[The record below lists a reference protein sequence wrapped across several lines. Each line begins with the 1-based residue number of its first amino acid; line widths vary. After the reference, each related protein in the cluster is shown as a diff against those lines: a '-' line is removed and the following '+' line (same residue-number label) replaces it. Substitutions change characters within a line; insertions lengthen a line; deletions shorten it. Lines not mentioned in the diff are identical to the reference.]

1 MKRASLTLAA
11 CIALALTSGGVA
23 SATVAAGTGRAVT
36 AAEQLP
42 DGDAPPGF
50 WWGTDSLPVTVPGS
64 APYSMPYLGGAYGG
78 YIGMTGNWAY
88 WLGCT
93 GAEHFLA
100 DVLGTDRLIYA
111 VDYPFVGNDG
121 AVDFLLGADLPE
133 AVKEDI
139 AHRNAERLL
148 GGSVLG

>member
-1 MKRASLTLAA
+1 
-11 CIALALTSGGVA
+11 V
-23 SATVAAGTGRAVT
+23 
-36 AAEQLP
+36 
-42 DGDAPPGF
+42 
-50 WWGTDSLPVTVPGS
+50 
-64 APYSMPYLGGAYGG
+64 
-78 YIGMTGNWAY
+78 
-88 WLGCT
+88 
-93 GAEHFLA
+93 

>member
-1 MKRASLTLAA
+1 DYVRQNSYYTP
-11 CIALALTSGGVA
+11 
-23 SATVAAGTGRAVT
+23 AGMFTEPHLRFCV
-36 AAEQLP
+36 
-42 DGDAPPGF
+42 
-50 WWGTDSLPVTVPGS
+50 
-64 APYSMPYLGGAYGG
+64 
-78 YIGMTGNWAY
+78 
-88 WLGCT
+88 
-93 GAEHFLA
+93 

-148 GGSVLG
+148 GVSVLG